1 MSSPG
6 GLIPANSRQTAPVAE
21 RSSGIKPLGPTRYFS
36 LRTLVGLPLLW
47 ASMYFVPLLDASRA
61 YLLPSNDLIE
71 WIVLPSLVAVVAG
84 ALLLLSISP
93 VLRWINPRIAIGAEA
108 IGLTILAITAVK
120 VLFLAAGYRWEQL
133 IPTGG
138 YVPLGL
144 SLYLCKYGFCFGIL
158 AVMWAGRGHLRRW
171 TRLLSGLGL
180 SLGVLAAI
188 RIFFLWNTHQPTP
201 EPSTGMATPK
211 PSATS
216 PVPAGTHVRR
226 VVWVIF
232 DESDYNRMYGAEAPA
247 APELTNF
254 ARLARSAVF
263 ATNANSPAGS
273 TLYSIPALLAGVP
286 IGGDGIRFDRSAAP
300 SLEETDGTIVPFD
313 ERATIFGALAAGGRT
328 ASVLGFYH
336 PYCKLFTLQRC
347 DSFPWPQVGGWTPAL
362 WGNAPVFLSNMVGSA
377 YFGEVTENLLRLL
390 PEYLARDDALTFVHL
405 NLPHLPASYADKA
418 LHLPASRV
426 PLEEYS
432 RNLILAD
439 RVLGRIITL
448 LERQSSEKELL
459 LVVSTDHWLRNWSY
473 GDPAPEVSRK
483 VPFIAWKVGATQGE
497 VLTHPLSTVHTASMI
512 LDYLDGKISSQS
524 EIGRWWED
532 KPVYPSFMVLVKD

>member
-71 WIVLPSLVAVVAG
+71 WIVLPSLVAVAAG

>member
-1 MSSPG
+1 
-6 GLIPANSRQTAPVAE
+6 
-21 RSSGIKPLGPTRYFS
+21 
-36 LRTLVGLPLLW
+36 
-47 ASMYFVPLLDASRA
+47 
-61 YLLPSNDLIE
+61 
-71 WIVLPSLVAVVAG
+71 
-84 ALLLLSISP
+84 
-93 VLRWINPRIAIGAEA
+93 
-108 IGLTILAITAVK
+108 
-120 VLFLAAGYRWEQL
+120 
-133 IPTGG
+133 
-138 YVPLGL
+138 
-144 SLYLCKYGFCFGIL
+144 
-158 AVMWAGRGHLRRW
+158 
-171 TRLLSGLGL
+171 
-180 SLGVLAAI
+180 
-188 RIFFLWNTHQPTP
+188 
-201 EPSTGMATPK
+201 
-211 PSATS
+211 
-216 PVPAGTHVRR
+216 
-226 VVWVIF
+226 
-232 DESDYNRMYGAEAPA
+232 
-247 APELTNF
+247 
-254 ARLARSAVF
+254 
-263 ATNANSPAGS
+263 
-273 TLYSIPALLAGVP
+273 LYSIPALLAGVP

>member
-1 MSSPG
+1 M
-6 GLIPANSRQTAPVAE
+6 
-21 RSSGIKPLGPTRYFS
+21 
-36 LRTLVGLPLLW
+36 
-47 ASMYFVPLLDASRA
+47 
-61 YLLPSNDLIE
+61 
-71 WIVLPSLVAVVAG
+71 
-84 ALLLLSISP
+84 
-93 VLRWINPRIAIGAEA
+93 
-108 IGLTILAITAVK
+108 
-120 VLFLAAGYRWEQL
+120 
-133 IPTGG
+133 
-138 YVPLGL
+138 
-144 SLYLCKYGFCFGIL
+144 
-158 AVMWAGRGHLRRW
+158 
-171 TRLLSGLGL
+171 
-180 SLGVLAAI
+180 
-188 RIFFLWNTHQPTP
+188 
-201 EPSTGMATPK
+201 
-211 PSATS
+211 
-216 PVPAGTHVRR
+216 
-226 VVWVIF
+226 
-232 DESDYNRMYGAEAPA
+232 
-247 APELTNF
+247 
-254 ARLARSAVF
+254 
-263 ATNANSPAGS
+263 
-273 TLYSIPALLAGVP
+273 
-286 IGGDGIRFDRSAAP
+286 
-300 SLEETDGTIVPFD
+300 
-313 ERATIFGALAAGGRT
+313 
-328 ASVLGFYH
+328 LGFYH

>member
-71 WIVLPSLVAVVAG
+71 WIVLPSLVAVAAG

-273 TLYSIPALLAGVP
+273 TLYSIPALLA
-286 IGGDGIRFDRSAAP
+286 
-300 SLEETDGTIVPFD
+300 
-313 ERATIFGALAAGGRT
+313 GRT

>member
-1 MSSPG
+1 
-6 GLIPANSRQTAPVAE
+6 
-21 RSSGIKPLGPTRYFS
+21 
-36 LRTLVGLPLLW
+36 
-47 ASMYFVPLLDASRA
+47 MYFVPLLDASRA

-71 WIVLPSLVAVVAG
+71 WIVLPSLVAVAAG

-232 DESDYNRMYGAEAPA
+232 DESDYNRMLMRGLRSLALSRRAAEPLPCSVSIIPTASFSHCKGATAFRGRRWAVGHPHCGA
-247 APELTNF
+247 MRPSSSRTWLAQLT
-254 ARLARSAVF
+254 LARS
-263 ATNANSPAGS
+263 P
-273 TLYSIPALLAGVP
+273 
-286 IGGDGIRFDRSAAP
+286 
-300 SLEETDGTIVPFD
+300 
-313 ERATIFGALAAGGRT
+313 
-328 ASVLGFYH
+328 
-336 PYCKLFTLQRC
+336 
-347 DSFPWPQVGGWTPAL
+347 
-362 WGNAPVFLSNMVGSA
+362 
-377 YFGEVTENLLRLL
+377 
-390 PEYLARDDALTFVHL
+390 
-405 NLPHLPASYADKA
+405 
-418 LHLPASRV
+418 
-426 PLEEYS
+426 
-432 RNLILAD
+432 
-439 RVLGRIITL
+439 
-448 LERQSSEKELL
+448 
-459 LVVSTDHWLRNWSY
+459 
-473 GDPAPEVSRK
+473 
-483 VPFIAWKVGATQGE
+483 
-497 VLTHPLSTVHTASMI
+497 
-512 LDYLDGKISSQS
+512 KISFDFCPNTWHVTT
-524 EIGRWWED
+524 R
-532 KPVYPSFMVLVKD
+532 